1 MKKLSLIGGIILA
14 VLIVTA
20 VNFYPQK
27 VDQHKGEQFRG
38 RMLEKLNLTDEQ
50 KDKIQQLGIENQKKM
65 IDLRADMEK
74 KHLAMKELT
83 QSGNYSRSDF
93 LNIVKE
99 ISLARD
105 QIANAKANHR
115 MDVYELLN
123 DEQKKIFNEMP
134 MMRGPQGEG
143 RCMMRDGRKMM
154 HKGGMMNGKP
164 PMDDQQ
170 NNQ

>member
-50 KDKIQQLGIENQKKM
+50 KNKIENLRFKHQEEM
-65 IDLRADMEK
+65 IDLKADVQK
-74 KHLAMKELT
+74 KRLALKEL
-83 QSGNYSRSDF
+83 QHSGNYSRADY
-93 LNIVKE
+93 LNMVKDLN
-99 ISLARD
+99 SSRD
-105 QIANAKANHR
+105 KIATAMANHR

-123 DEQKKIFNEMP
+123 DQQKKIFNEMP
-134 MMRGPQGEG
+134 MMRGPRGEG
-143 RCMMRDGRKMM
+143 RCMMRDGKRMM

-170 NNQ
+170 KNQ